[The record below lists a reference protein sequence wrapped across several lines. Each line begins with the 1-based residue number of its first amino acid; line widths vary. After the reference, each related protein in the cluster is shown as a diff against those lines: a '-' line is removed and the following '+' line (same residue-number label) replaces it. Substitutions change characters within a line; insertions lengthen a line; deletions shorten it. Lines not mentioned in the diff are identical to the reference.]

1 MSRRLLHLDAFSG
14 VAGNM
19 FMGAML
25 DLGLSRA
32 RLLEGLTPLG
42 LDFRLVVRRVARHG
56 LAGRYVDVVV
66 SEARAGGSDRSRP
79 KAARDRRATRADS
92 ARAGGARPARRD
104 AGVAREERP
113 AHARVHAHDQAH
125 AHPHDVRAD
134 VHVGSSTAAGRSAA
148 RHGHAHPPG
157 RHYGE
162 IRRLI
167 ERARLAASVKERTLA
182 IFEALGRAEARVH
195 GIRLE
200 AVHFHEV
207 GAVDAIVDV
216 TAAALALDLLAVD
229 RVTCSAV
236 ALGQGRIHSAHG
248 HLPLPAP
255 ATLELLTG
263 IPTVP
268 AHVEWETVTPTGA
281 AILRTVVDAFG
292 PQPAMTIERI
302 GYGAGNDRPGPMPNL
317 LRAVL
322 GEEGGWRG
330 DRVVAIETNL
340 DDFVPEHFDYL
351 LERLLEA
358 GALDVSIQ
366 HVQMKKNRPGF
377 LLRVLARPSDREAL
391 ARIVFAE
398 STAIGVRMAEWDRL
412 VLERESVRLST
423 AFGSVRV
430 KVVRGIDGGVEIS
443 PEYDDCKRIAKRS
456 GTALREVVD
465 RVLTQ
470 ARRELGA

>member
-14 VAGNM
+14 AAGNM

-32 RLLEGLTPLG
+32 RLLDGLSPLG
-42 LDFRLVVRRVARHG
+42 LDFKLVVRRVTRHG
-56 LAGRYVDVVV
+56 LAGRHVDVVV
-66 SEARAGGSDRSRP
+66 PGVRSKRVGRSTRPKGARSRGAGHGRAHEHGLDHGHGHDHDHDHDQGP
-79 KAARDRRATRADS
+79 DQDPARSSARTRA
-92 ARAGGARPARRD
+92 
-104 AGVAREERP
+104 
-113 AHARVHAHDQAH
+113 HA
-125 AHPHDVRAD
+125 
-134 VHVGSSTAAGRSAA
+134 
-148 RHGHAHPPG
+148 HAHPPG
-157 RHYGE
+157 RRYAE

-167 ERARLAASVKERTLA
+167 ERARLAAPVKQRSLA
-182 IFEALGRAEARVH
+182 IFEALGRAEAKVH

-216 TAAALALDLLAVD
+216 TAAALALELLGID
-229 RVTCSAV
+229 RVTCSPV

-255 ATLELLTG
+255 AALELLTG

-268 AHVEWETVTPTGA
+268 AHVGWETVTPTGA

-322 GEEGGWRG
+322 GTEAGWRG
-330 DRVVAIETNL
+330 DRIVVIETNL
-340 DDFVPEHFDYL
+340 DDFVPEHFDHL
-351 LERLLEA
+351 MERLFEA
-358 GALDVSIQ
+358 DALDVSIQ

-377 LLRVLARPSDREAL
+377 LLRVLARPSDRDAL

-398 STAIGVRMAEWDRL
+398 STAIGVRFAEWDRL
-412 VLERESVRLST
+412 VLPRESVRLAT
-423 AFGSVRV
+423 AYGTVRV
-430 KVVRGIDGGVEIS
+430 KVVRGVDGGVEVS
-443 PEYDDCKRIAKRS
+443 PEYDDCKRAAKRS
-456 GTALREVVD
+456 GVALREVVE
-465 RVLTQ
+465 RVVEE
-470 ARRELGA
+470 ARRELSG

>member
-14 VAGNM
+14 AAGNM

-32 RLLEGLTPLG
+32 RLLEGLAPLG
-42 LDFRLVVRRVARHG
+42 LDFKLVVRRVARHG
-56 LAGRYVDVVV
+56 LAGRHVDVVV
-66 SEARAGGSDRSRP
+66 PETRPRASGVGRS
-79 KAARDRRATRADS
+79 KTSSSRRERSSGATRRVAAAD
-92 ARAGGARPARRD
+92 RAHPPDLAHVD
-104 AGVAREERP
+104 L
-113 AHARVHAHDQAH
+113 AHADPDHPVG
-125 AHPHDVRAD
+125 AHPGH
-134 VHVGSSTAAGRSAA
+134 GRTGPQ
-148 RHGHAHPPG
+148 RPGHAHPPG
-157 RHYGE
+157 RHYAE

-167 ERARLAASVKERTLA
+167 ERARLGRSVKERTLA
-182 IFEALGRAEARVH
+182 IFEALGRAEAKVH
-195 GIRLE
+195 GIRLD

-216 TAAALALDLLAVD
+216 TAAALALELLAID
-229 RVTCSAV
+229 RISCSPV
-236 ALGQGRIHSAHG
+236 ALGHGRIHSAHG

-255 ATLELLTG
+255 AALELLTG

-268 AHVEWETVTPTGA
+268 AHVGWETVTPTGA
-281 AILRTVVDAFG
+281 AILRTVVDSFG
-292 PQPAMTIERI
+292 PQPAMTIERV

-322 GEEGGWRG
+322 GKEAGWRG

-351 LERLLEA
+351 MERLLEA

-377 LLRVLARPSDREAL
+377 LLRVLARPSDRERL

-398 STAIGVRMAEWDRL
+398 STAIGVRIAELDRL

-423 AFGSVRV
+423 KFGPVRV
-430 KVVRGIDGGVEIS
+430 KVVRGVEGGLELS
-443 PEYDDCKRIAKRS
+443 PEYDDCKRAARRR
-456 GTALREVVD
+456 GVALREVVEG
-465 RVLTQ
+465 VLAQ
-470 ARRELGA
+470 ARRELRA